1 MAKKYRK
8 EKENEIRQAE
18 LNQEKRKNE
27 MANEI
32 ELIKKEAEILEQ

>member
-27 MANEI
+27 RANEI

>member
-18 LNQEKRKNE
+18 LNQDKRKNE